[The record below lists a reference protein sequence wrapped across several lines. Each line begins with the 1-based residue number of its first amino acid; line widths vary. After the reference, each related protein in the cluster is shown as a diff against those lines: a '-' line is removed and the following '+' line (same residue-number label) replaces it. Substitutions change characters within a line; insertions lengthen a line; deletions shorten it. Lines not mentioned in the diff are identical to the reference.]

1 MVNMRPGCEYSVWF
15 KEEKN
20 LTFYFFIFFYFF
32 KYRTKLLFSFL
43 FFSFLFAVNSHW
55 VINNRDKFTTAQVD
69 QLLAPSVWLEC
80 TDEPYQYPPELIG

>member
-1 MVNMRPGCEYSVWF
+1 MNIAFGLKKKKF
-15 KEEKN
+15 
-20 LTFYFFIFFYFF
+20 LTIYFFLFF
-32 KYRTKLLFSFL
+32 LFSSTEQGSFFL

-80 TDEPYQYPPELIG
+80 TDEPYQYPPELIGQIYFVIAVT